1 MRVAG
6 DVFLHKIQRCKLRC
20 LQGPDRGRKGTS
32 LSLGR
37 ASGAGGS
44 AAGTEDVE
52 IANRKEIVNKAPDPH
67 PLLPHVL
74 VVGSN
79 DFILSLGEPNRGD
92 RKTGWRG

>member
-1 MRVAG
+1 MQTQVPAG
-6 DVFLHKIQRCKLRC
+6 TR
-20 LQGPDRGRKGTS
+20 QGTGRKGAS

-44 AAGTEDVE
+44 AARTKDVE

-74 VVGSN
+74 IVGSN

-92 RKTGWRG
+92 RGGVAEAGEKGL